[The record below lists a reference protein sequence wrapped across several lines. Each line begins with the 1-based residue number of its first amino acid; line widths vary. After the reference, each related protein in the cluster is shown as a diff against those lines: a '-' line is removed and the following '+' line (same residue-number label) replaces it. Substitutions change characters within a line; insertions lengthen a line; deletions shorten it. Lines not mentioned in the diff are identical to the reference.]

1 MSAAVGLLARGV
13 GLAQDKGLALYYDAM
28 KNYLKPTLLALL
40 ISTACA
46 FAKDESLWV
55 SSASPFAP
63 QSEVNLV
70 VVTNLTTSEDGRIIH
85 VVARS
90 RDGSPYLYKSL
101 DGGVTWFIL
110 RQK

>member
-1 MSAAVGLLARGV
+1 
-13 GLAQDKGLALYYDAM
+13 M
-28 KNYLKPTLLALL
+28 KNYLNSTMLALL

-46 FAKDESLWV
+46 FAKDESQWV
-55 SSASPFAP
+55 STSSPFAP
-63 QSEVNLV
+63 QLDVNLV
-70 VVTNLTTSEDGRIIH
+70 VVTNLTTSEDGRLIH